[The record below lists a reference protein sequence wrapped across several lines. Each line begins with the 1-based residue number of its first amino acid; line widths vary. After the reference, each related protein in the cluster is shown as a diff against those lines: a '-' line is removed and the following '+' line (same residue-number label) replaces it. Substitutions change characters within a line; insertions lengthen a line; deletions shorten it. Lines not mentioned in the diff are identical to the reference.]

1 MVLKIKSQ
9 HLEKIF
15 HHARKCY
22 PLEACGI
29 LVGRVKGE
37 ERVVTEV
44 YHTKNM
50 LASSS
55 SYQIDPIEQLRVFE
69 KAELMNLNVLGFYH
83 SHPFWDSY
91 WSKADDEASKLWI
104 GYVFLIISL
113 KKEEVNAYIR
123 KQEGVKN
130 EDIVIL

>member
-1 MVLKIKSQ
+1 MVLKIKRQ

-15 HHARKCY
+15 QHAMKCY

-29 LVGRVKGE
+29 LVGRIEGE
-37 ERVVTEV
+37 EKVVTKV
-44 YHTKNM
+44 YHTKNV

-69 KAELMNLNVLGFYH
+69 EAELRNLEVLGFYH
-83 SHPFWDSY
+83 SHPFWDPF
-91 WSKADDEASKLWI
+91 WSKADDEASKLWR

-113 KKEEVNAYIR
+113 KTRATDAYVSKHDR
-123 KQEGVKN
+123 VEK
-130 EDIVIL
+130 EDITIL

>member
-9 HLEKIF
+9 HLEKIYQ
-15 HHARKCY
+15 HAKKCY

-29 LVGRVKGE
+29 LVGRVEGE
-37 ERVVTEV
+37 ERIVTKV

-50 LASSS
+50 LASPS

-69 KAELMNLNVLGFYH
+69 EAERKGFDVLGFYH
-83 SHPFWDSY
+83 SHPFEDSF
-91 WSKADDEASKLWI
+91 WSKADEEASELWE

-113 KKEEVNAYIR
+113 KTRATNAYIK
-123 KQEGVKN
+123 KQDRFEK
-130 EDIVIL
+130 EDVTIL